1 MSAGIPACSHRPPC
15 PGCPRYGENGIAPE
29 ARRRLAEFAKGAG
42 LRDPALM
49 EGPLFA
55 YRHRA
60 RLSVRG
66 RSASPK
72 IGIFQQGSHRI
83 VDIPSCRVH
92 HPAINHVA
100 AALKAAIRKTDTLPY
115 ADAPHLG
122 ALRSIQV
129 VVERSSQNVQ
139 LVLVG
144 NAKSPDPL
152 RPLMQELIESLG
164 VELQGLWWNG
174 NDERTN
180 VVLGREWERIAG
192 SPAVKETIGGAEVF
206 FPPGAFGQANLGLA
220 DSIVERIH
228 AWVRPDA
235 TVLELYAGCGAIGLG
250 LARRGQEIT
259 FNELSPDSLLGL
271 EMGLAALPPGTRNRT
286 RISPGPASE
295 SASLLEEAD
304 VLIADPPRKGLDQA
318 LLDTL
323 ARSPPDQFIY
333 LSCSADSFVRDGEA
347 LLARRRLSLA
357 RLEAYALF
365 PGTDHVEILAL
376 FERSPG
382 AAARSNLELPPR
394 SY

>member
-15 PGCPRYGENGIAPE
+15 PGCPRYGEKGIAPE
-29 ARRRLAEFAKGAG
+29 TRQRLAELAQRAG
-42 LRDPALM
+42 LPDPEII
-49 EGPLFA
+49 EGPLFR

-92 HPAINHVA
+92 HPAINQVA
-100 AALKAAIRKTDTLPY
+100 AVLKAAIKKTGALPY
-115 ADAPHLG
+115 SDAPHLG
-122 ALRSIQV
+122 DLRSIQV

-144 NAKSPDPL
+144 NAKSPAPL
-152 RPLMQELIESLG
+152 RPLMHELIESPELG
-164 VELQGLWWNG
+164 LQSLWWNG

-180 VVLGREWERIAG
+180 TILGREWKRISG
-192 SPAVKETIGGAEVF
+192 PAALTETIGGADVF
-206 FPPGAFGQANLGLA
+206 FPPGAFGQANLDLA
-220 DSIVERIH
+220 DSIVECIH
-228 AWVRPDA
+228 SWVPPDA
-235 TVLELYAGCGAIGLG
+235 RVLELYAGCGAIGLG
-250 LARRGQEIT
+250 LARRGQEIV

-271 EMGLAALPPGTRNRT
+271 EMGVAALPPGARDRT
-286 RISPGPASE
+286 RLSPGPASQ

-304 VLIADPPRKGLDQA
+304 VLIADPPRKGLDET
-318 LLDTL
+318 LLGTL
-323 ARSPPDQFIY
+323 ERSVPERFIY
-333 LSCSADSFVRDGEA
+333 LSCSADSFLRDAEA
-347 LLARRRLSLA
+347 LLAGRRLRLA

-376 FERSPG
+376 FERATG
-382 AAARSNLELPPR
+382 G
-394 SY
+394 